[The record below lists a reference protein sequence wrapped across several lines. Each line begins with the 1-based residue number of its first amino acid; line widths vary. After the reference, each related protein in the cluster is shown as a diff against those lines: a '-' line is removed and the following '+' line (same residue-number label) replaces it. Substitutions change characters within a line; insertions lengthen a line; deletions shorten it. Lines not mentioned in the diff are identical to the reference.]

1 MAANDLGPARAR
13 VLSGTRRTARTQS
26 SDAGHYSA
34 LLAGVARFAVTH
46 KAIVVGVWL
55 GLAVVLALAF
65 PQLETVVRQQSV
77 DPVPRNIPS
86 LQALDRMSKAFGEEG
101 STTTV
106 VVAMENPDGLT
117 PQVRQRYSGM
127 VDKLR
132 GDSNRVKLVRDLL
145 ADPATAEHA
154 TSRDGKAWYLPV
166 GIAGTLGSPRAAESV
181 QSVRHV
187 AANAFS
193 GTGTVTKVTGPAA
206 TMSDQ
211 IVAADHDLLLI
222 SVATVALIAAI
233 LLLVYRS
240 AFTALLPLLVIG
252 LSLAVGRGIL
262 AALGEAGVPVSQFT
276 IAFMTV
282 ILLGAGT
289 DYSVFLISRY
299 HEQRRQGVAVD
310 QAVVHATA
318 TIGRV
323 ILASAATVALA
334 LLSMTFATLNIFAT
348 SGPACAIAVLVG
360 FVATVTLLPPVL
372 VVAARRG
379 IGEPR
384 ADRTRAYWNRIA
396 VTVVRKPVPLLV
408 ISLVVLLT
416 LAAVCLTMRISYD
429 DRKAQPADT
438 ASNQGYRLL
447 DRHFPKDTTMTDF
460 LLVESP
466 KDMRTGTGLADLEE
480 LASRV
485 SQIAGVTK
493 VVGVTRPTGQRLQQA
508 ELAWQNGQ
516 IGDKLGGAAIDGEGH
531 KDQLKQLTDG
541 ADQLAGGLTKLDT
554 GVRTALAP
562 MTGLL
567 DRMQGSG
574 GQVDGYRA
582 ALKQLNAMAP
592 NIDRALAD
600 RASLRPLALQASD
613 AIAAIEPLAA
623 TLDGA
628 PWCAGTPE
636 CVTLRGHLATLVALR
651 SGGFFDQIAG
661 LGDELTAKT
670 GELSVEPTIS
680 EIQEAADALGRSF
693 NGAAGRNAGLPAEI
707 RLLQSGIGR
716 LASGA
721 RALAVGVHTLADSN
735 IALLGGMSQIAA
747 QLRESARATQ
757 GSDAAAG
764 FYLPPNALQDKRLG
778 EVARQFVS
786 PDGKTVRFAIES
798 HYDPYTAEAMALVHK
813 ITDVAVA
820 ATPNTS
826 LAGATVS
833 MVGFPAVNADI
844 QHLMVGDFV
853 KLAIATLVIVGL
865 ILVALLR
872 AVLAPLYLLATVV
885 LNYAAAMGT
894 GVLVFRYGLHHDIT
908 WPVPLLSF
916 IILVAVGADYNM
928 LLISRLREES
938 ANNIRVGVLRTVAS
952 TGSVITSAGL
962 IFAASMFGL
971 MVGSIAT
978 MVQMGFIIGC
988 GLLLDTFVVRTLM
1001 VPAIATL
1008 LREASWWP
1016 GDARQT
1022 SPRGATGRWK
1032 TIRLGLRRFVPAGR
1046 NFA

>member
-1 MAANDLGPARAR
+1 MAATGTNLDRPRISIIQARGA
-13 VLSGTRRTARTQS
+13 
-26 SDAGHYSA
+26 DHYSA
-34 LLAGVARFAVTH
+34 LLAGVARFAVRH
-46 KAIVVGVWL
+46 KMIVVGVWL

-65 PQLETVVRQQSV
+65 PQLETVVRRQSV
-77 DPVPRNIPS
+77 DPVPRDIPS
-86 LQALDRMSKAFGEEG
+86 LQALDRMSKAFGEVG

-106 VVAMENPDGLT
+106 IVAMENPDGLT
-117 PQVRQRYSGM
+117 SQVRQRYSAM
-127 VDKLR
+127 VDRLR
-132 GDSNRVKLVRDLL
+132 ADPNQVKLVRDLL
-145 ADPATAEHA
+145 SDPVTAGQA

-181 QSVRHV
+181 QSVRDV
-187 AANAFS
+187 AANAFVS
-193 GTGTVTKVTGPAA
+193 TKTVSKVTGPAA

-240 AFTALLPLLVIG
+240 VFTALLPLLVIG

-310 QAVVHATA
+310 HAVVHATA

-348 SGPACAIAVLVG
+348 SGPACAIAVLIG

-408 ISLVVLLT
+408 ISLVVLLP
-416 LAAVCLTMRISYD
+416 LATVCLTMRISYD

-447 DRHFPKDTTMTDF
+447 DRHFAKDTTMTDF

-516 IGDKLGGAAIDGEGH
+516 IGDKLGDAVLDGEGH

-541 ADQLAGGLTKLDT
+541 ADQLADGLTQLDT
-554 GVRTALAP
+554 GVRKALGP
-562 MTGLL
+562 MSGLL
-567 DRMQGSG
+567 DRLQGAG
-574 GQVDGYRA
+574 GPPDGDRA
-582 ALKQLNAMAP
+582 VLKQLNAMAP

-600 RASLRPLALQASD
+600 RASLRPLAMRAAD

-623 TLDGA
+623 ILDGA
-628 PWCAGTPE
+628 PWCAGTPP
-636 CVTLRGHLATLVALR
+636 CVTLRGHVATLVALR
-651 SGGFFDQIAG
+651 SGGFFDQVAG
-661 LGDELTAKT
+661 LDDELTAKS
-670 GELSVEPTIS
+670 GQISVEPTIS
-680 EIQEAADALGRSF
+680 AIQQAADAIGPSLNGRAT
-693 NGAAGRNAGLPAEI
+693 GQDAGLPAEI
-707 RLLQSGIGR
+707 RQLQSGIGR
-716 LASGA
+716 LAYGA

-735 IALLGGMSQIAA
+735 IALLGGMSEIAA
-747 QLRESARATQ
+747 QLKESARATQ
-757 GSDAAAG
+757 GSDAAVG
-764 FYLPPNALQDKRLG
+764 FYLPLKALQDNRFRDA
-778 EVARQFVS
+778 ARQFVS
-786 PDGKTVRFAIES
+786 TDGKTARFAIES
-798 HYDPYTAEAMALVHK
+798 QYDPYTAEAMTLVHK

-826 LAGATVS
+826 LAGGKVS

-844 QHLMVGDFV
+844 QRLMVGDFV
-853 KLAIATLVIVGL
+853 KLGIATLIIVGL

-1016 GDARQT
+1016 GYGPQAGHRRAHRQFK
-1022 SPRGATGRWK
+1022 PG
-1032 TIRLGLRRFVPAGR
+1032 
-1046 NFA
+1046 

>member
-1 MAANDLGPARAR
+1 M
-13 VLSGTRRTARTQS
+13 TQS
-26 SDAGHYSA
+26 SEADHYST
-34 LLAGVARFAVTH
+34 LLAGMARFVVTH
-46 KAIVVGVWL
+46 KAVIVGAW
-55 GLAVVLALAF
+55 LAVAVILALAF

-77 DPVPRNIPS
+77 DPVPRDIPS
-86 LQALDRMSKAFGEEG
+86 LQALDRMGKAFGEVG

-106 VVAMENPDGLT
+106 VVAMESPDGLT
-117 PQVRQRYSGM
+117 PSVRQRYSAM

-132 GDSNRVKLVRDLL
+132 AESSHVKLVRDLL
-145 ADPATAEHA
+145 ADPATAAQAISH
-154 TSRDGKAWYLPV
+154 DGKAWYLPV

-181 QSVRHV
+181 QTVRDV
-187 AANAFS
+187 AANAFG

-211 IVAADHDLLLI
+211 IVAADDDLLVI
-222 SVATVALIAAI
+222 SVATAGLIAAI

-240 AFTALLPLLVIG
+240 VFTALLPLLVIG

-262 AALGEAGVPVSQFT
+262 AALGEVGVPVSQFT

-299 HEQRRQGVAVD
+299 HEQRRQGATVD
-310 QAVVHATA
+310 HAVVYATA

-334 LLSMTFATLNIFAT
+334 MLSMAFATLNIFAT
-348 SGPACAIAVLVG
+348 SGPACAIAVLIG
-360 FVATVTLLPPVL
+360 FAATVTLLPPVL

-384 ADRTRAYWNRIA
+384 ADRTRACWNRIA
-396 VTVVRKPVPLLV
+396 VTVVRRPVPLLV
-408 ISLVVLLT
+408 ISLLILVALGS
-416 LAAVCLTMRISYD
+416 VCLTMRISYD
-429 DRKAQPADT
+429 DRKAQPANT
-438 ASNQGYRLL
+438 GSNQGYSLL

-466 KDMRTGTGLADLEE
+466 KDMRTGTGLADLEQM
-480 LASRV
+480 ATRV

-493 VVGVTRPTGQRLQQA
+493 VVGVTRPTGHRLQQA

-516 IGDKLGGAAIDGEGH
+516 IGEKLGRAALDGEGR
-531 KDQLKQLTDG
+531 KDQLKQLTEG
-541 ADQLAGGLTKLDT
+541 ADQLADGLTQLDT
-554 GVRTALAP
+554 RVRTALGP

-567 DRMQGSG
+567 DRVQRAG
-574 GQVDGYRA
+574 GQVDGYRK

-600 RASLRPLALQASD
+600 RASLRPLAMRAGD

-628 PWCAGTPE
+628 PWCAGTPQ
-636 CVTLRGHLATLVALR
+636 CVTLREHVATLVALR

-661 LGDELTAKT
+661 LGDELTAQT
-670 GELSVEPTIS
+670 GDLSVEPTIS
-680 EIQEAADALGRSF
+680 DIQEAADTLGRSLT
-693 NGAAGRNAGLPAEI
+693 GAEGQNASLPAEI
-707 RLLQSGIGR
+707 QLLQSGIGR

-735 IALLGGMSQIAA
+735 IELLGGMSQVAA
-747 QLRESARATQ
+747 QLRESARGAQ

-764 FYLPPNALQDKRLG
+764 FYLPPNALQDKRLS

-786 PDGKTVRFAIES
+786 PDGKTARFAIES
-798 HYDPYTAEAMALVHK
+798 QYDPYTAEAMALVHK
-813 ITDVAVA
+813 ITSVATA

-826 LAGATVS
+826 LAGTKAS

-844 QHLMVGDFV
+844 QHLLIDDFV
-853 KLAIATLVIVGL
+853 KLGIATLIIVGL

-885 LNYAAAMGT
+885 LNYAAAMGM
-894 GVLVFRYGLHHDIT
+894 GVLVFRYVLHHDIT

-1008 LREASWWP
+1008 LQEASWWP
-1016 GDARQT
+1016 GRGRQASRAGLNANPSPARSGQLVM
-1022 SPRGATGRWK
+1022 P
-1032 TIRLGLRRFVPAGR
+1032 
-1046 NFA
+1046 

>member
-1 MAANDLGPARAR
+1 M
-13 VLSGTRRTARTQS
+13 TQP
-26 SDAGHYSA
+26 SDADHYSA
-34 LLAGVARFAVTH
+34 LLAGVGRFAVTH
-46 KAIVVGVWL
+46 KAFVVGAWL
-55 GLAVVLALAF
+55 GLAVALAVVF
-65 PQLETVVRQQSV
+65 PQLESVVRQQSV

-86 LQALDRMSKAFGEEG
+86 LQALDRMAKAFGEVG

-106 VVAMENPDGLT
+106 VVAMENRAGLT
-117 PQVRQRYSGM
+117 PQVQQHYSM
-127 VDKLR
+127 MLDRLR
-132 GDSNRVKLVRDLL
+132 ADSGQVKLVRDLL
-145 ADPATAEHA
+145 SDPATAGQA

-181 QSVRHV
+181 RSVRDV
-187 AANAFS
+187 AAKAFD
-193 GTGTVTKVTGPAA
+193 GTGTITKVTGPAA

-211 IVAADHDLLLI
+211 IVAANDDLLLI
-222 SVATVALIAAI
+222 SVATAALIAAV

-262 AALGEAGVPVSQFT
+262 AALGQAGVPVSEFT

-310 QAVVHATA
+310 DAVVHATA

-334 LLSMTFATLNIFAT
+334 MLSMAFASLNIFAT
-348 SGPACAIAVLVG
+348 SGPACAIAVVVG

-372 VVAARRG
+372 AVAARRG

-384 ADRTRAYWNRIA
+384 TDRTRTYWNRIA

-408 ISLVVLLT
+408 VSLVVLSA
-416 LAAVCLTMRISYD
+416 LATACLTMRISYD

-438 ASNQGYRLL
+438 GSNEGYRLL
-447 DRHFPKDTTMTDF
+447 DRHFAKDTTLTDF

-466 KDMRTGTGLADLEE
+466 TDMRTGTGLADLEE

-493 VVGVTRPTGQRLQQA
+493 VVGVTRPTGRRLQQA

-516 IGDKLGGAAIDGEGH
+516 ISDKLGDPAPDIEGR
-531 KDQLKQLTDG
+531 KDHIKQLTDG
-541 ADQLAGGLTKLDT
+541 ADQLADGLTRLDT
-554 GVRTALAP
+554 GVRTALGPVA
-562 MTGLL
+562 GLL
-567 DRMQGSG
+567 DRVQGAG
-574 GQVDGYRA
+574 AQVDGYRA
-582 ALKQLNAMAP
+582 VLKQLNAMAP

-600 RASLRPLALQASD
+600 RASLRPLALRASD
-613 AIAAIEPLAA
+613 AIAAIEPLVA

-628 PWCAGTPE
+628 PWCAGTPQ
-636 CVTLRGHLATLVALR
+636 CVALREHVATLVALR
-651 SGGFFDQIAG
+651 SGGFFDQIAA

-670 GELSVEPTIS
+670 GELSVEPTIV
-680 EIQEAADALGRSF
+680 EIQEAADALGRGL
-693 NGAAGRNAGLPAEI
+693 NGTAGQHAGLPTEI

-735 IALLGGMSQIAA
+735 IELLSGMSQIAA
-747 QLRESARATQ
+747 QLRESARATE
-757 GSDAAAG
+757 GSNAAAG
-764 FYLPPNALQDKRLG
+764 FYLPPDALQDKRFSDA
-778 EVARQFVS
+778 ARQFVS

-798 HYDPYTAEAMALVHK
+798 QYDPYTAEAMALVHK

-826 LAGATVS
+826 LAGAKVS

-853 KLAIATLVIVGL
+853 KLGIATLIIVGL
-865 ILVALLR
+865 ILIALLR

-1016 GDARQT
+1016 GYTRHTAPQR
-1022 SPRGATGRWK
+1022 ATGRRK
-1032 TIRLGLRRFVPAGR
+1032 VIRFGLPSFRPAGR
-1046 NFA
+1046 NSA

>member
-1 MAANDLGPARAR
+1 MAAT
-13 VLSGTRRTARTQS
+13 GTNLDRPRISIIQS
-26 SDAGHYSA
+26 SGANHYSA
-34 LLAGVARFAVTH
+34 LLAGVARFALKH
-46 KAIVVGVWL
+46 KVIVVGVWL
-55 GLAVVLALAF
+55 GLAVVLALTF

-77 DPVPRNIPS
+77 DPVPRDIPS
-86 LQALDRMSKAFGEEG
+86 LQALDRMAKAFGEVG

-117 PQVRQRYSGM
+117 PQVRQRYSTM

-132 GDSNRVKLVRDLL
+132 ADPNQVKLVRDLL
-145 ADPATAEHA
+145 ADPVTAGQA

-166 GIAGTLGSPRAAESV
+166 GIAGTLGSPRAAEAV
-181 QSVRHV
+181 QSVRDV
-187 AANAFS
+187 AANAFA
-193 GTGTVTKVTGPAA
+193 GTKTVSKVTGPAA

-211 IVAADHDLLLI
+211 IVAADHDLLII

-240 AFTALLPLLVIG
+240 VFTALLPLVVIG

-310 QAVVHATA
+310 HAVVHATA

-408 ISLVVLLT
+408 ISLVVLLA
-416 LAAVCLTMRISYD
+416 LATVCLTMRISYD

-438 ASNQGYRLL
+438 ASNEGYRLL

-493 VVGVTRPTGQRLQQA
+493 VVGVTRPTGKRLQQA

-516 IGDKLGGAAIDGEGH
+516 IGDKLGGAVLDGESH
-531 KDQLKQLTDG
+531 KDQLTQLTDG
-541 ADQLAGGLTKLDT
+541 ADQLADGLTQLDT
-554 GVRTALAP
+554 GVRKALGP

-567 DRMQGSG
+567 DRLQGAG
-574 GQVDGYRA
+574 GQVDGYRTV
-582 ALKQLNAMAP
+582 LKQLNAMAP

-600 RASLRPLALQASD
+600 RASLRPLALRAAE

-628 PWCAGTPE
+628 PWCAGTPQ
-636 CVTLRGHLATLVALR
+636 CVTLREHVATLVALR
-651 SGGFFDQIAG
+651 SGGFFDQVAG
-661 LGDELTAKT
+661 LGDELTANT
-670 GELSVEPTIS
+670 GQISVEPTIS
-680 EIQEAADALGRSF
+680 AIQEAADAIGPSL
-693 NGAAGRNAGLPAEI
+693 NGGATGQIAGLPAEI
-707 RLLQSGIGR
+707 RQLQGGIGR
-716 LASGA
+716 LAYGA

-735 IALLGGMSQIAA
+735 IALLGGMSEIAA

-757 GSDAAAG
+757 GSDAAVG
-764 FYLPPNALQDKRLG
+764 FYLPPKALQDNRFGDAL
-778 EVARQFVS
+778 RQFVS
-786 PDGKTVRFAIES
+786 ADGKTARFAIES
-798 HYDPYTAEAMALVHK
+798 QYDPYTAEAMALVHK

-826 LAGATVS
+826 LAGAKVS

-853 KLAIATLVIVGL
+853 KLGIATLIIVGL
-865 ILVALLR
+865 ILAALLR

-1016 GDARQT
+1016 GYGPQAARRSAQHQFR
-1022 SPRGATGRWK
+1022 PG
-1032 TIRLGLRRFVPAGR
+1032 
-1046 NFA
+1046 

>member
-1 MAANDLGPARAR
+1 MAAT
-13 VLSGTRRTARTQS
+13 GTNLDRPRISIVQPGGAN
-26 SDAGHYSA
+26 HYSA
-34 LLAGVARFAVTH
+34 LLAGVARFALRH

-55 GLAVVLALAF
+55 GLAIVLALAF
-65 PQLETVVRQQSV
+65 PQLETVVRRQSV
-77 DPVPRNIPS
+77 DPVPRDIPS
-86 LQALDRMSKAFGEEG
+86 LQALDRMAKAFGEEG

-106 VVAMENPDGLT
+106 VVAMENPNGLT
-117 PQVRQRYSGM
+117 PQVQQRYSAM
-127 VDKLR
+127 VEQLR
-132 GDSNRVKLVRDLL
+132 ADSGRVKLVRDLL
-145 ADPATAEHA
+145 SDPVTAGQA

-181 QSVRHV
+181 QSVRDV
-187 AANAFS
+187 AAKAFV
-193 GTGTVTKVTGPAA
+193 GTETVSKVTGPAA

-211 IVAADHDLLLI
+211 IVAADRDLLLI

-240 AFTALLPLLVIG
+240 LFTALLPLVVIG

-299 HEQRRQGVAVD
+299 HEQRRQGIAVD
-310 QAVVHATA
+310 DAVVHATA

-348 SGPACAIAVLVG
+348 SGPACAIAVLIG

-396 VTVVRKPVPLLV
+396 VMVVRKPVPLLV
-408 ISLVVLLT
+408 ISLVVLLA
-416 LAAVCLTMRISYD
+416 LATVCLTMRISYD

-438 ASNQGYRLL
+438 ASNEGYRLL

-466 KDMRTGTGLADLEE
+466 KDMRSGTGLADLEE

-493 VVGVTRPTGQRLQQA
+493 VVGITRPTGKRLQQA

-516 IGDKLGGAAIDGEGH
+516 IGDKLGSAVLDGDGH
-531 KDQLKQLTDG
+531 KNQLSQLTDG
-541 ADQLAGGLTKLDT
+541 ADQLADGLTQLDT
-554 GVRTALAP
+554 GVRKALGP

-567 DRMQGSG
+567 DRLQGASG
-574 GQVDGYRA
+574 QAGGYRA

-600 RASLRPLALQASD
+600 RASLRPLALRAAD
-613 AIAAIEPLAA
+613 AIAAIEPLLPI
-623 TLDGA
+623 LDGA
-628 PWCAGTPE
+628 PWCAGTPP
-636 CVTLRGHLATLVALR
+636 CVTLREHVTTLVALR
-651 SGGFFDQIAG
+651 SGGFFDQVAG
-661 LGDELTAKT
+661 LGDELTAKD
-670 GELSVEPTIS
+670 GQISVEPTIS
-680 EIQEAADALGRSF
+680 AIQQAADAIGPSL
-693 NGAAGRNAGLPAEI
+693 NGGSTGQDAGLPAEI
-707 RLLQSGIGR
+707 RQLQTGIGR
-716 LASGA
+716 LAYGA

-735 IALLGGMSQIAA
+735 VALLGGMSQIAA
-747 QLRESARATQ
+747 QLKESARATQ
-757 GSDAAAG
+757 GSDAAVG
-764 FYLPPNALQDKRLG
+764 FYLPPNTLQDKRFSDA
-778 EVARQFVS
+778 ARQFVS
-786 PDGKTVRFAIES
+786 LDGKTARFVVES
-798 HYDPYTAEAMALVHK
+798 QYDPYTAEAMALVHK

-826 LAGATVS
+826 LAGGIVS
-833 MVGFPAVNADI
+833 MVGFPAINADI

-853 KLAIATLVIVGL
+853 KLGIATLIIVGL
-865 ILVALLR
+865 ILIALLR

-1016 GDARQT
+1016 GYGPQAAPRRAR
-1022 SPRGATGRWK
+1022 
-1032 TIRLGLRRFVPAGR
+1032 RLAS
-1046 NFA
+1046 

>member
-1 MAANDLGPARAR
+1 M
-13 VLSGTRRTARTQS
+13 TQS
-26 SDAGHYSA
+26 SDADHYSA

-117 PQVRQRYSGM
+117 PQVRQRYSVM

-132 GDSNRVKLVRDLL
+132 ADTNRVKLVRDLL

-181 QSVRHV
+181 QSVRQV

-299 HEQRRQGVAVD
+299 HEQRRQGVATD

-384 ADRTRAYWNRIA
+384 ADRTRDYWNRIA

-516 IGDKLGGAAIDGEGH
+516 IGDKLGGAATDGEGH

-541 ADQLAGGLTKLDT
+541 ADQLADGLTKLDT
-554 GVRTALAP
+554 GVRMALGP

-600 RASLRPLALQASD
+600 RASLRPLALRASD

-636 CVTLRGHLATLVALR
+636 CMTLREHLATLVALR
-651 SGGFFDQIAG
+651 GGGFFDQIAG

-680 EIQEAADALGRSF
+680 EIQEAADTLGRSF

-1016 GDARQT
+1016 GYARQT
-1022 SPRGATGRWK
+1022 PPRGTTDRRKPIWF
-1032 TIRLGLRRFVPAGR
+1032 GLHRFRPARRSSA
-1046 NFA
+1046 

>member
-1 MAANDLGPARAR
+1 MAAT
-13 VLSGTRRTARTQS
+13 GTNLDRPRISITQS
-26 SDAGHYSA
+26 SGANHYSA
-34 LLAGVARFAVTH
+34 LLAGVARFAVRH
-46 KAIVVGVWL
+46 KAVVGGVWL
-55 GLAVVLALAF
+55 GLAVVLAMAF
-65 PQLETVVRQQSV
+65 PQLETVVRRQSV
-77 DPVPRNIPS
+77 DPVPRDIPS
-86 LQALDRMSKAFGEEG
+86 LQALDRMAKAFGEVG

-117 PQVRQRYSGM
+117 PQVRQRYSAM
-127 VDKLR
+127 VGELR
-132 GDSNRVKLVRDLL
+132 ADSGRVKLVRDLL
-145 ADPATAEHA
+145 SDPMTAGQA

-181 QSVRHV
+181 QSVRDV
-187 AANAFS
+187 AANAFVD
-193 GTGTVTKVTGPAA
+193 TKTVSKVTGPAA

-211 IVAADHDLLLI
+211 IVAADQDLLLI
-222 SVATVALIAAI
+222 SVATVALIATI

-240 AFTALLPLLVIG
+240 LFTALLPLVVIG

-310 QAVVHATA
+310 DAVVHATA

-348 SGPACAIAVLVG
+348 SGPACAIAVLIG

-408 ISLVVLLT
+408 ISLVVLLA
-416 LAAVCLTMRISYD
+416 LATVCLTMRISYD

-438 ASNQGYRLL
+438 ASNEGYRLL

-493 VVGVTRPTGQRLQQA
+493 VVGVTRPTGKRLQQA

-516 IGDKLGGAAIDGEGH
+516 IGDKLGGAVLDGEGH
-531 KDQLKQLTDG
+531 KDQLTQLTDG
-541 ADQLAGGLTKLDT
+541 ADQLADGLTQLDT
-554 GVRTALAP
+554 GVRKALGP

-567 DRMQGSG
+567 DRLQGAG
-574 GQVDGYRA
+574 GQADGYRA
-582 ALKQLNAMAP
+582 VLKQLNAMAP

-600 RASLRPLALQASD
+600 RASLRPLALRAAD

-623 TLDGA
+623 MLEGA
-628 PWCAGTPE
+628 PWCAGTPP
-636 CVTLRGHLATLVALR
+636 CVTLREHVATLVALR
-651 SGGFFDQIAG
+651 SGGFFDQVAG
-661 LGDELTAKT
+661 LGDELTAKS
-670 GELSVEPTIS
+670 GQISVEPTIS
-680 EIQEAADALGRSF
+680 EIQEAADAIGPSL
-693 NGAAGRNAGLPAEI
+693 NGGATGQNAGLPAEI
-707 RLLQSGIGR
+707 RQLQSGIGR

-735 IALLGGMSQIAA
+735 IALLGGMSEIAA
-747 QLRESARATQ
+747 QLKESARATQ
-757 GSDAAAG
+757 GSDAAVG
-764 FYLPPNALQDKRLG
+764 FYLPPNALQDKRFSDA
-778 EVARQFVS
+778 ARQFVS
-786 PDGKTVRFAIES
+786 TDGKTARFAIES
-798 HYDPYTAEAMALVHK
+798 QYDPYTAEAMTLVHK

-820 ATPNTS
+820 ATPNTA
-826 LAGATVS
+826 LAGGKVS

-844 QHLMVGDFV
+844 QRLMVSDFV
-853 KLAIATLVIVGL
+853 KLGIATLIIVGL

-872 AVLAPLYLLATVV
+872 AILAPLYLLATVV
-885 LNYAAAMGT
+885 LNYAAALGT
-894 GVLVFRYGLHHDIT
+894 GVLVFRYGFHHDIT

-928 LLISRLREES
+928 FLISRLREES

-988 GLLLDTFVVRTLM
+988 GLLLDTFLVRTLM

-1016 GDARQT
+1016 GYGQQAAQ
-1022 SPRGATGRWK
+1022 
-1032 TIRLGLRRFVPAGR
+1032 RRAGR
-1046 NFA
+1046 QFKPT

>member
-1 MAANDLGPARAR
+1 MAAT
-13 VLSGTRRTARTQS
+13 GTNLDRPRISIVQPGGAN
-26 SDAGHYSA
+26 HYSA
-34 LLAGVARFAVTH
+34 LLAGVARFALRH

-55 GLAVVLALAF
+55 GLAIVLALAF
-65 PQLETVVRQQSV
+65 PQLETVVRRQSV
-77 DPVPRNIPS
+77 DPVPRDIPS
-86 LQALDRMSKAFGEEG
+86 LQALDRMAKAFGEEG

-106 VVAMENPDGLT
+106 VVAMENPNGLT
-117 PQVRQRYSGM
+117 PQVQQRYSAM
-127 VDKLR
+127 VEQLR
-132 GDSNRVKLVRDLL
+132 ADSGRVKLVRDLL
-145 ADPATAEHA
+145 SDPVTAGQA

-181 QSVRHV
+181 QSVRDV
-187 AANAFS
+187 AAKAFV
-193 GTGTVTKVTGPAA
+193 GTETVSKVTGPAA

-211 IVAADHDLLLI
+211 IVAADRDLLLI

-240 AFTALLPLLVIG
+240 LFTALLPLVVIG

-299 HEQRRQGVAVD
+299 HEQRRQGIAVD
-310 QAVVHATA
+310 DAVVHATA

-348 SGPACAIAVLVG
+348 SGPACAIAVLIG

-396 VTVVRKPVPLLV
+396 VMVVRKPVPLLV
-408 ISLVVLLT
+408 ISQVVLLA
-416 LAAVCLTMRISYD
+416 LATVCLTMRISYD

-438 ASNQGYRLL
+438 ASNEGYRLL

-466 KDMRTGTGLADLEE
+466 KDMRSGTGLADLEE

-493 VVGVTRPTGQRLQQA
+493 VVGITRPTGKRLQQA

-516 IGDKLGGAAIDGEGH
+516 IGDKLGSAVLDGDGH
-531 KDQLKQLTDG
+531 KNQLSQLTDG
-541 ADQLAGGLTKLDT
+541 ADQLADGLTQLDT
-554 GVRTALAP
+554 GVRKALGP

-567 DRMQGSG
+567 DRLQGASG
-574 GQVDGYRA
+574 QAGGYRA
-582 ALKQLNAMAP
+582 VLKQLNAMAP

-600 RASLRPLALQASD
+600 RASLRPLALRAAD
-613 AIAAIEPLAA
+613 AIAAIEPLLPI
-623 TLDGA
+623 LDGA
-628 PWCAGTPE
+628 PWCAGTPP
-636 CVTLRGHLATLVALR
+636 CVTLREHVTTLVALR
-651 SGGFFDQIAG
+651 SGGFFDQVAG
-661 LGDELTAKT
+661 LGDELTAKD
-670 GELSVEPTIS
+670 GQISVEPTIS
-680 EIQEAADALGRSF
+680 AIQQAADAIGPSL
-693 NGAAGRNAGLPAEI
+693 NGGSTGQDAGLPAEI
-707 RLLQSGIGR
+707 RQLQTGIGR
-716 LASGA
+716 LAYGA

-735 IALLGGMSQIAA
+735 VALLGGMSQIAA
-747 QLRESARATQ
+747 QLKESARATQ
-757 GSDAAAG
+757 GSDAAVG
-764 FYLPPNALQDKRLG
+764 FYLPPNALQDKRFSDA
-778 EVARQFVS
+778 ARQFVS
-786 PDGKTVRFAIES
+786 PNGKTARFVVES
-798 HYDPYTAEAMALVHK
+798 QYDPYTAEAMALVHK

-826 LAGATVS
+826 LAGGTVS
-833 MVGFPAVNADI
+833 MVGFPAINADI

-853 KLAIATLVIVGL
+853 KLGIATLIIVGL
-865 ILVALLR
+865 ILIALLR

-952 TGSVITSAGL
+952 TGAVITSAGL

-1016 GDARQT
+1016 GYGPQAAPRRAR
-1022 SPRGATGRWK
+1022 
-1032 TIRLGLRRFVPAGR
+1032 RLAS
-1046 NFA
+1046 

>member
-1 MAANDLGPARAR
+1 MAAT
-13 VLSGTRRTARTQS
+13 GTNLDRPRISIIQS
-26 SDAGHYSA
+26 SGANHYSA
-34 LLAGVARFAVTH
+34 LLAGVARFALKH
-46 KAIVVGVWL
+46 KVIVVGVWL
-55 GLAVVLALAF
+55 GLAVVLALTF

-77 DPVPRNIPS
+77 DPVPRDIPS
-86 LQALDRMSKAFGEEG
+86 LQALDRMAKAFGEVG

-117 PQVRQRYSGM
+117 PQVRQRYSTM

-132 GDSNRVKLVRDLL
+132 ADPNQVKLVRDLL
-145 ADPATAEHA
+145 ADAVTAGQA

-166 GIAGTLGSPRAAESV
+166 GIAGTLGSPRAAEAV
-181 QSVRHV
+181 QSVRDV
-187 AANAFS
+187 AANAFA
-193 GTGTVTKVTGPAA
+193 GTKTVSKVTGPAA

-211 IVAADHDLLLI
+211 IVAADHDLLII

-240 AFTALLPLLVIG
+240 VFTALLPLVVIG

-310 QAVVHATA
+310 HAVVHATA

-408 ISLVVLLT
+408 ISLVVLLA
-416 LAAVCLTMRISYD
+416 LATVCLTMRISYD

-438 ASNQGYRLL
+438 ASNEGYRLL

-493 VVGVTRPTGQRLQQA
+493 VVGVTRPTGKRLQQA

-516 IGDKLGGAAIDGEGH
+516 IGDKLGGAVLDGESH
-531 KDQLKQLTDG
+531 KDQLTQLTDG
-541 ADQLAGGLTKLDT
+541 ADQLADGLTQLDT
-554 GVRTALAP
+554 GVRKALGP

-567 DRMQGSG
+567 DRLQGAG
-574 GQVDGYRA
+574 GQVDGYRTV
-582 ALKQLNAMAP
+582 LKQLNAMAP

-600 RASLRPLALQASD
+600 RASLRPLALRAAE

-628 PWCAGTPE
+628 PWCAGTPQ
-636 CVTLRGHLATLVALR
+636 CVTLREHVATLVALR
-651 SGGFFDQIAG
+651 SGGFFDQVAG
-661 LGDELTAKT
+661 LGDELTANT
-670 GELSVEPTIS
+670 GQISVEPTIS
-680 EIQEAADALGRSF
+680 AIQEAADAIGPSL
-693 NGAAGRNAGLPAEI
+693 NGGATGQIAGLPAEI
-707 RLLQSGIGR
+707 RQLQGGIGR
-716 LASGA
+716 LAYGA

-735 IALLGGMSQIAA
+735 IALLGGMSEIAA

-757 GSDAAAG
+757 GSDAAVG
-764 FYLPPNALQDKRLG
+764 FYLPPKALQDNRFGDAL
-778 EVARQFVS
+778 RQFVS
-786 PDGKTVRFAIES
+786 ADGKTARFAIES
-798 HYDPYTAEAMALVHK
+798 QYDPYTAEAMALVHK

-826 LAGATVS
+826 LAGAKVS

-853 KLAIATLVIVGL
+853 KLGIATLIIVGL

-1016 GDARQT
+1016 GYGPQAARHSAQHQFR
-1022 SPRGATGRWK
+1022 PG
-1032 TIRLGLRRFVPAGR
+1032 
-1046 NFA
+1046 

>member
-1 MAANDLGPARAR
+1 M
-13 VLSGTRRTARTQS
+13 
-26 SDAGHYSA
+26 
-34 LLAGVARFAVTH
+34 
-46 KAIVVGVWL
+46 
-55 GLAVVLALAF
+55 
-65 PQLETVVRQQSV
+65 
-77 DPVPRNIPS
+77 DPVPRDIPS
-86 LQALDRMSKAFGEEG
+86 LQALDRMAKAFGEVG

-117 PQVRQRYSGM
+117 PQVRQRYSTM

-132 GDSNRVKLVRDLL
+132 ADPNQVKLVRDLL
-145 ADPATAEHA
+145 ADPVTAGQA

-166 GIAGTLGSPRAAESV
+166 GIAGTLGSPRAAEAV
-181 QSVRHV
+181 QSVRDV
-187 AANAFS
+187 AANAFA
-193 GTGTVTKVTGPAA
+193 GTKTVSKVTGPAA

-211 IVAADHDLLLI
+211 IVAADHDLLII

-240 AFTALLPLLVIG
+240 VFTALLPLVVIG

-310 QAVVHATA
+310 HAVVHATA

-408 ISLVVLLT
+408 ISLVVLLA
-416 LAAVCLTMRISYD
+416 LATVCLTMRISYD

-438 ASNQGYRLL
+438 ASNEGYRLL

-466 KDMRTGTGLADLEE
+466 KDIRTGTGLADLEE

-493 VVGVTRPTGQRLQQA
+493 VVGVTRPTGKRLQQA

-516 IGDKLGGAAIDGEGH
+516 IGDKLGGAVLDGESH
-531 KDQLKQLTDG
+531 KDQLTQLTDG
-541 ADQLAGGLTKLDT
+541 ADQLADGLTQLDT
-554 GVRTALAP
+554 GVRKALGP

-567 DRMQGSG
+567 DRLQGAG
-574 GQVDGYRA
+574 GQVDGYRTV
-582 ALKQLNAMAP
+582 LKQLNAMAP

-600 RASLRPLALQASD
+600 RASLRPLALRAAE

-628 PWCAGTPE
+628 PWCAGTPQ
-636 CVTLRGHLATLVALR
+636 CVTLREHVATLVALR
-651 SGGFFDQIAG
+651 SGGFFDQVAG
-661 LGDELTAKT
+661 LGDELTANT
-670 GELSVEPTIS
+670 GQISVEPTIS
-680 EIQEAADALGRSF
+680 AIQEAADAIGPSL
-693 NGAAGRNAGLPAEI
+693 NGGATGQIAGLPAEI
-707 RLLQSGIGR
+707 RQLQGGIGR
-716 LASGA
+716 LAYGA

-735 IALLGGMSQIAA
+735 IALLGGMSEIAA

-757 GSDAAAG
+757 GSDAAVG
-764 FYLPPNALQDKRLG
+764 FYLPPKALQDNRFGDAL
-778 EVARQFVS
+778 RQFVS
-786 PDGKTVRFAIES
+786 ADGKTARFAIES
-798 HYDPYTAEAMALVHK
+798 QYDPYTAEAMALVHK

-826 LAGATVS
+826 LAGAKVS

-853 KLAIATLVIVGL
+853 KLGIATLIIVGL

-1016 GDARQT
+1016 GYGPQAARRSAQHQFR
-1022 SPRGATGRWK
+1022 PG
-1032 TIRLGLRRFVPAGR
+1032 
-1046 NFA
+1046 

>member
-1 MAANDLGPARAR
+1 MAAI
-13 VLSGTRRTARTQS
+13 GTNLDRPRISIIQS
-26 SDAGHYSA
+26 SGASHYSA
-34 LLAGVARFAVTH
+34 LLAGVARFALTH
-46 KAIVVGVWL
+46 KVVVVGVWL
-55 GLAVVLALAF
+55 GLAIVLALTF
-65 PQLETVVRQQSV
+65 PQLETVVRRQSV
-77 DPVPRNIPS
+77 DPVPRDIPS
-86 LQALDRMSKAFGEEG
+86 LQALDRMAKAFGEEG

-106 VVAMENPDGLT
+106 VVAMENPAGLT
-117 PQVRQRYSGM
+117 SQVRQRYSAM
-127 VDKLR
+127 VAQLR
-132 GDSNRVKLVRDLL
+132 ADSGQVKLVRDLL
-145 ADPATAEHA
+145 SDPVTAGQA

-181 QSVRHV
+181 QSVRDV

-193 GTGTVTKVTGPAA
+193 GTKTVSKVTGPAA

-240 AFTALLPLLVIG
+240 LFTALLPLVVIG

-299 HEQRRQGVAVD
+299 HEQRRQGIAVD
-310 QAVVHATA
+310 DAVVHATA

-348 SGPACAIAVLVG
+348 SGPACAIAVLIG

-408 ISLVVLLT
+408 ISLVVLLA
-416 LAAVCLTMRISYD
+416 LATVCLTMRISYD

-438 ASNQGYRLL
+438 ASNEGYRLL

-466 KDMRTGTGLADLEE
+466 RDLRTGTGLADLEE

-493 VVGVTRPTGQRLQQA
+493 VVGVTRPTGKRLQQA

-516 IGDKLGGAAIDGEGH
+516 IGDKLGGAVLDGESH
-531 KDQLKQLTDG
+531 KDQLTQLTDG
-541 ADQLAGGLTKLDT
+541 ADQLADGLTQLDT
-554 GVRTALAP
+554 GVRKALVP

-567 DRMQGSG
+567 ERLQGAG
-574 GQVDGYRA
+574 GQLDGYRTV
-582 ALKQLNAMAP
+582 LKQLNAMAP

-600 RASLRPLALQASD
+600 RASLRPLALRAAD

-628 PWCAGTPE
+628 PWCAGTPQ
-636 CVTLRGHLATLVALR
+636 CVTLREHVATLVALR
-651 SGGFFDQIAG
+651 SGGFFDQVAG
-661 LGDELTAKT
+661 LGDDLTAKS
-670 GELSVEPTIS
+670 GQPSVEPTIAA
-680 EIQEAADALGRSF
+680 IQHAADAIGPSLDG
-693 NGAAGRNAGLPAEI
+693 GTAGQGAGLPAEI
-707 RLLQSGIGR
+707 RQLQSGIGR
-716 LASGA
+716 LAYGA

-735 IALLGGMSQIAA
+735 IALLGGMSQVAA
-747 QLRESARATQ
+747 QLRESASATR

-764 FYLPPNALQDKRLG
+764 FYLPPNALLDKRLG

-786 PDGKTVRFAIES
+786 ADGKTVRFAIES
-798 HYDPYTAEAMALVHK
+798 QYDPYTAEAMALVHK

-826 LAGATVS
+826 LAGAKVS

-844 QHLMVGDFV
+844 QHLLVGDFV
-853 KLAIATLVIVGL
+853 KLGIATLIIVAL

-894 GVLVFRYGLHHDIT
+894 GVLVFHYGLHHDIT

-978 MVQMGFIIGC
+978 MAQMGFIIGC

-1016 GDARQT
+1016 GHGPQAT
-1022 SPRGATGRWK
+1022 PRRAPHQVN
-1032 TIRLGLRRFVPAGR
+1032 LA
-1046 NFA
+1046 

>member
-1 MAANDLGPARAR
+1 MAAT
-13 VLSGTRRTARTQS
+13 GTNLDRPRISITQS
-26 SDAGHYSA
+26 NSASHYST
-34 LLAGVARFAVTH
+34 LLAGVARFALRH

-55 GLAVVLALAF
+55 GLAIVLASTF
-65 PQLETVVRQQSV
+65 PQLETVVRRQSV
-77 DPVPRNIPS
+77 DPVPRDIPS
-86 LQALDRMSKAFGEEG
+86 LQALDRMAKAFGEEG

-117 PQVRQRYSGM
+117 PQVRQHYSAM

-132 GDSNRVKLVRDLL
+132 ADPGRVKLVRDLL
-145 ADPATAEHA
+145 SDPLTAGQA

-181 QSVRHV
+181 QSVRDV

-193 GTGTVTKVTGPAA
+193 GTETVSKVTGPAA

-211 IVAADHDLLLI
+211 IVAADRDLLLI

-240 AFTALLPLLVIG
+240 LFTALLPLVVIG

-262 AALGEAGVPVSQFT
+262 AALGEAGMPVSQFT

-299 HEQRRQGVAVD
+299 HEQRRQGVPVD
-310 QAVVHATA
+310 DAVVHATA

-323 ILASAATVALA
+323 MLASAATVALA

-348 SGPACAIAVLVG
+348 SGPACAIAVLIG

-372 VVAARRG
+372 AVAARRG

-408 ISLVVLLT
+408 VSLVVLLA

-438 ASNQGYRLL
+438 ASNEGYRLL

-460 LLVESP
+460 LLVESS
-466 KDMRTGTGLADLEE
+466 KDMRTGTGLADLDE

-493 VVGVTRPTGQRLQQA
+493 VVGVTRPTGKRLQQA

-516 IGDKLGGAAIDGEGH
+516 IGDKLGGAVLDGEGH
-531 KDQLKQLTDG
+531 KDQLSQLTDG
-541 ADQLAGGLTKLDT
+541 ADQLADGLTQLDT
-554 GVRTALAP
+554 GVRKALGP

-567 DRMQGSG
+567 DRLQGAR
-574 GQVDGYRA
+574 GQAEGYQA
-582 ALKQLNAMAP
+582 MLKQLNAMAP

-600 RASLRPLALQASD
+600 RASLRPLAVRAGD
-613 AIAAIEPLAA
+613 AIAAIEPLAPL
-623 TLDGA
+623 LDGA
-628 PWCAGTPE
+628 PWCAGTPQ
-636 CVTLRGHLATLVALR
+636 CVTLREHVATLVALR
-651 SGGFFDQIAG
+651 SGGFFDQVAG
-661 LGDELTAKT
+661 LGDELTARS
-670 GELSVEPTIS
+670 GQISVGPTIS
-680 EIQEAADALGRSF
+680 EIQQAADAIGPSLNG
-693 NGAAGRNAGLPAEI
+693 GAAGQNAGLPAEI
-707 RLLQSGIGR
+707 RQLQSGIGR
-716 LASGA
+716 LAYGA

-764 FYLPPNALQDKRLG
+764 FYLPPNALQDKRFSDA
-778 EVARQFVS
+778 ARQFVS
-786 PDGKTVRFAIES
+786 ADGKTARFAIES
-798 HYDPYTAEAMALVHK
+798 QYDPYTAEAMALVHK

-826 LAGATVS
+826 LAGGEVS

-853 KLAIATLVIVGL
+853 KLGIATLIIVGL

-872 AVLAPLYLLATVV
+872 AILAPLYLLATVV

-988 GLLLDTFVVRTLM
+988 GLLLDTFVC
-1001 VPAIATL
+1001 
-1008 LREASWWP
+1008 
-1016 GDARQT
+1016 
-1022 SPRGATGRWK
+1022 GR
-1032 TIRLGLRRFVPAGR
+1032 
-1046 NFA
+1046 